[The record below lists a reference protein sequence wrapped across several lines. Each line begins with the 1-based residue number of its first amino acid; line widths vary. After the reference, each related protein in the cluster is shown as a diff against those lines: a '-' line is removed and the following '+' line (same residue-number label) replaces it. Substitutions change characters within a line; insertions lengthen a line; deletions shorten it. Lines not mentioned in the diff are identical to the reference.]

1 MIMSMTL
8 YAQNDVTQFLGI
20 PVDGYKSEMIKKLKD
35 KGFTNDSDNKD
46 ILVGEFNG
54 IKVNVFVVTNNN
66 KVCRI
71 MVADANT
78 VDEGDIKIRFN
89 NLLRQFQN
97 NKRYLS
103 TPDSTISKWSI
114 SESEDVAY
122 ELSIHNK
129 KYDALFYQKT
139 AMYDSLNVENDK
151 LFAIEQ
157 RTDSIFNRQ
166 NALIIQIAKESI
178 KSLDKAV
185 WFRINSHNGKYYIT
199 MYYDN
204 ELNRAKG
211 DDL

>member
-139 AMYDSLNVENDK
+139 AM
-151 LFAIEQ
+151 
-157 RTDSIFNRQ
+157 
-166 NALIIQIAKESI
+166 
-178 KSLDKAV
+178 
-185 WFRINSHNGKYYIT
+185 
-199 MYYDN
+199 
-204 ELNRAKG
+204 
-211 DDL
+211 